1 MGIGLQGS
9 FAGPVVL
16 WDKLPAHTPFRFDH
30 RLNDDPLMQLEAIAR
45 LADRMDPT
53 MIEVADAKSDKVVK
67 ERITQRL
74 PADRQSPGDVIRTA
88 EQDRRWLSMRHVET
102 DPLYGQLVRRVF
114 EEFRTAAGTSAQQLY
129 QPEGYIF
136 IGASNATTPAHVD
149 HEHNLFFHIRGT
161 KAFTTGRFPD
171 GDQEHRT
178 FEGMYTD
185 EYGATDFAPA
195 NQTVHDLEAGDG
207 LYVPPTAL
215 HLVENSGSLAISFS
229 LVFHDRALDQSA
241 KVYLFNAHLRR
252 LQLAPLPPG
261 RSRGLDNAKAVVVDA
276 WRRTGPLRGAGG

>member
-9 FAGPVVL
+9 FAGPVVR

-30 RLNDDPLMQLEAIAR
+30 RLNDDPLMQLEAIAQ

-53 MIEVADAKSDKVVK
+53 MIEVADAKSEKVVE

-88 EQDRRWLSMRHVET
+88 EQDRRWLSMRHIET

-185 EYGATDFAPA
+185 EYGATNFAPA

-229 LVFHDRALDQSA
+229 LVFHDRTLDQSA

-252 LQLAPLPPG
+252 LRLAPLPPG
-261 RSRGLDNAKAVVVDA
+261 RSRGLDNAKAAVVDA

>member
-1 MGIGLQGS
+1 MGIGLRGA
-9 FAGPVVL
+9 FAGPVPL
-16 WDKLPAHTPFRFDH
+16 WKKLPAHIPFRFDH
-30 RLNDDPLMQLEAIAR
+30 HLDDDPLMQLEAIAQ

-53 MIEVADAKSDKVVK
+53 MIEVAAAKSEKVVE
-67 ERITQRL
+67 ERITERL
-74 PADRQSPGDVIRTA
+74 TADEQSPGDVIRTA
-88 EQDRRWLSMRHVET
+88 EQDGRWLSMRHIET
-102 DPLYGQLVRRVF
+102 DPAYGQLVHRVF
-114 EEFRTAAGTSAQQLY
+114 EEFRTAAGTSADQLY

-171 GDQEHRT
+171 GDQENRT

-185 EYGATDFAPA
+185 EYGATAFAPA
-195 NQTVHDLEAGDG
+195 NQVVHHLEAGDG

-229 LVFHDRALDQSA
+229 LVFHDRALDQAA
-241 KVYLFNAHLRR
+241 KVFVFNAHLRGMH
-252 LQLAPLPPG
+252 LAPLPPG
-261 RSRGLDNAKAVVVDA
+261 RSRGLDTAKAAIVDA
-276 WRRTGPLRGAGG
+276 WRRTGSLRGTGD